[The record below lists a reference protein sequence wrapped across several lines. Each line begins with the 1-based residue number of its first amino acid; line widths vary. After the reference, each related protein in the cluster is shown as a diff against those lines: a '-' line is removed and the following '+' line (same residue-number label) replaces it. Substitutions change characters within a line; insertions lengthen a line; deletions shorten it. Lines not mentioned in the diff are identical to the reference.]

1 MDLPIETV
9 TWSASDLSFFGY
21 NERKAVV
28 LRYLEGEE
36 VCVDPSFVALAETDL
51 SQPTSQE
58 LYTKEDWE
66 RWFSSSQSSSPD
78 WEDLKPGIHIV
89 LCSRAPPDSETP
101 GRVQYLPF
109 MKNTWE
115 RLTREFHVS
124 RNVKRTIARLVPC
137 FSSAREDDATSGHL
151 KMSFSARM
159 SASLPDD
166 LAMSTTYIPS
176 TGSTFAVVYGCNDDQ
191 MESIEAKVRRAGK
204 QAFHPLLVPGIF
216 AELERTRLVNAVEDL
231 LDPFTL
237 QTEKLE
243 GQPWSPDAD
252 TEGAKAQQH
261 LTLCVKSQSLMDQI
275 RMVKRQLSKFSKE
288 IDVVKT
294 ELEPLDGAEYIY
306 SNELRAAEV
315 AKVGIKMKRR
325 VDDIMI
331 EYDDKIDECNMM
343 ICNTSLAMQTVWN
356 HIARQDSKTNT
367 KISKANAAIAV
378 QTKVE
383 SAQMRTI
390 ALLTMIYLPL
400 SSVAAIF
407 SMDMFNW
414 EAVDGQSIV
423 SKHIWLF
430 AVLTVG
436 LTLLTIAAWF
446 LGTRREK
453 AMADKSDNYF
463 NAPQRHDT
471 FEYV

>member
-1 MDLPIETV
+1 MDLPIETM
-9 TWSASDLSFFGY
+9 TWSASDLGFFGY
-21 NERKAVV
+21 SERKSVV
-28 LRYLEGEE
+28 LTSLDG
-36 VCVDPSFVALAETDL
+36 AE
-51 SQPTSQE
+51 PTSQA

-78 WEDLKPGIHIV
+78 WKDLKPGLCVI
-89 LCSRAPPDSETP
+89 LCSRAPPISEAP
-101 GRVQYLPF
+101 GRIQYLPF
-109 MKNTWE
+109 TGNTWGRITE
-115 RLTREFHVS
+115 EFHVS
-124 RNVKRTIARLVPC
+124 RNIKRTIARLVPC

-159 SASLPDD
+159 SSSLPDD
-166 LAMSTTYIPS
+166 LAMSATYIPS
-176 TGSTFAVVYGCNDDQ
+176 TGTTFAVVYGCNDDQ
-191 MESIEAKVRRAGK
+191 MSSIESKVRRAGK
-204 QAFHPLLVPGIF
+204 QAFHPLMMPGIF
-216 AELERTRLVNAVEDL
+216 EELERARLVERVEDL
-231 LDPFTL
+231 LDDFTL
-237 QTEKLE
+237 RSEKLE
-243 GQPWSPDAD
+243 THPWSPDAD
-252 TEGAKAQQH
+252 TDGSKAQQH
-261 LTLCVKSQSLMDQI
+261 LSLCVKSQSLMDQI
-275 RMVKRQLSKFSKE
+275 RMAKRQLTKFSKE
-288 IDVVKT
+288 IDIITT
-294 ELEPLDGAEYIY
+294 ELESLSGVEYIHK
-306 SNELRAAEV
+306 SEPRATEM
-315 AKVGIKMKRR
+315 AKVGTEMKNR

-331 EYDDKIDECNMM
+331 EYDDKIDECQMM

-367 KISKANAAIAV
+367 KMSKANAAIAV

-414 EAVDGQSIV
+414 EAVE
-423 SKHIWLF
+423 
-430 AVLTVG
+430 VG
-436 LTLLTIAAWF
+436 LTLLTLAAWF

-463 NAPQRHDT
+463 NSPQRHDT